1 MSTLELKVP
10 PMLLAL
16 LLAFA
21 MWVTAALLPSFAI
34 ALPWHRAIGA
44 MLICVGILFIMA
56 AGAVFRRA
64 GTTVN
69 PIKPDVTSSLVVS
82 GVYGISRNPM
92 YVGALMAL
100 AGWAVFLSHL
110 LAVVFLPAF
119 VAYMNRFQI
128 APEERVLSGK
138 FGAEFDEYRNAVR
151 RWL

>member
-1 MSTLELKVP
+1 MSTLELKIP

-21 MWVTAALLPSFAI
+21 MWITAALLPSLVI

-44 MLICVGILFIMA
+44 ILGCVGIIFILA

-69 PIKPDVTSSLVVS
+69 PIKPDTTSSLVVS
-82 GVYGISRNPM
+82 GVYGVSRNPM
-92 YVGALMAL
+92 YVGALLAL

-110 LAVVFLPAF
+110 LALVFLPAF

-128 APEERVLSGK
+128 APEERVLADK
-138 FGAEFDEYRNAVR
+138 FGAEFDRYRNAVG